1 MSLRAWSSSRFT
13 IDLPPGHRFPIEKYA
28 AIRDRVIRRGILPG
42 EAILEPDRAER
53 WALALVHTPEYLDR
67 IYNGD
72 LGPAEERRLGLPWS
86 EQLLERSLRTV
97 QATIEAAYD
106 ALERGAGVTLAGG
119 THHAFPERGEGF
131 CVFNDVA
138 VAIRLLQREGRI
150 ERALVVDL
158 DVHQGNGTARIF
170 SDDADVYTFSM
181 HGRKNYPFHKEHSSR
196 DVELEDRCDDSTYLA
211 LLNQHLPLAIQA
223 ARPDVVFY
231 LAGSDAYSDD
241 RFGRLGL
248 SVEGLARRDRLVARS
263 CRSPGLPLVLTMAG
277 GYARSMEDIAMLHS
291 ESVRIVRQAYD

>member
-1 MSLRAWSSSRFT
+1 VSPRAWSSARFT
-13 IDLPPGHRFPIEKYA
+13 IDLPVGHRFPIAKYQG
-28 AIRDRVIRRGILPG
+28 IRDTVIRRGILPAD
-42 EAILEPDRAER
+42 AILEPERAER
-53 WALALVHTPEYLDR
+53 WALALVHTPEYLDQ
-67 IYNGD
+67 IYNGG

-97 QATIEAAYD
+97 QATLEAAHD

-150 ERALVVDL
+150 ERVLVVDL

-181 HGRKNYPFHKEHSSR
+181 HGRKNYPFHKERSSL
-196 DVELEDRCDDSTYLA
+196 DVELEDGCDDSTYLA
-211 LLNQHLPLAIQA
+211 LLSRHLPLAIQA

-231 LAGSDAYSDD
+231 LAGSDPYKED

-248 SVEGLARRDRLVARS
+248 SAEGLARRDRLVTQS
-263 CRSPGLPLVLTMAG
+263 CRSPGLPLVLSMAG
-277 GYARSMEDIAMLHS
+277 GYARSLDDIAMIHS
-291 ESVRIVRQAYD
+291 ESVRIVLQAYG